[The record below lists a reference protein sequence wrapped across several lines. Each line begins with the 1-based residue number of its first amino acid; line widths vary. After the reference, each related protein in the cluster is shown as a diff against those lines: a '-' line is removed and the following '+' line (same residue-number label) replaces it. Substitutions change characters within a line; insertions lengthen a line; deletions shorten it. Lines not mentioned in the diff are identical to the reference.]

1 MTSETA
7 FTIEDAL
14 SFVPMTQEILAFD
27 YYFMISNSFRSWSI
41 E

>member
-14 SFVPMTQEILAFD
+14 SFVPMTLEILAFD
-27 YYFMISNSFRSWSI
+27 YDK
-41 E
+41 